1 MASRHG
7 LQMKKMGL
15 GGVQLLAQDQ
25 SSALVSGT
33 QGVFRSH
40 RPSSSPLEY

>member
-1 MASRHG
+1 MASSHV

-15 GGVQLLAQDQ
+15 GEVQLLAQEQ

-33 QGVFRSH
+33 QGVFGSH